1 MHARPDHPGLRHPDA
16 GVTFH
21 PMLPWY
27 AFIDADLFVGVAIAG
42 LVLAAVLTPLL
53 APGVHPLRAY
63 PIVVLIV
70 WLSLFA
76 LADVIVTADAP
87 H

>member
-1 MHARPDHPGLRHPDA
+1 
-16 GVTFH
+16 
-21 PMLPWY
+21 MLPWY
-27 AFIDADLFVGVAIAG
+27 AFISADTFVMVAIAG
-42 LVLAAVLTPLL
+42 VILAAVLTPIL

-63 PIVVLIV
+63 PVIVLLV

-76 LADVIVTADAP
+76 LTDVIVTADAP